1 VSKPK
6 SKSNISTEMIDHTP
20 LGWSATVSRQVV
32 RGRLVT
38 LVVGLAILAI
48 AMPTSQKLK
57 FDRHIGAMFKPT
69 DQTFL
74 DYQELQRSFGGNS
87 IVIVV
92 YQDQALTTAAGM
104 ARNQA
109 IAARVGK
116 IEGVEGVL
124 SSSRINH
131 VVETIQPSS
140 LLSSGPALFRP
151 NDQVA
156 EEFDELFA
164 GYTHSA
170 DHSRAAIV
178 AMLNPRHSPKTIEQ
192 LRAIAADL
200 TAQFGLSSDGS
211 PFIQN
216 PAIVGEPVLIHD
228 GFALIERDG
237 ARLATMTV
245 ALMSLVVVVSL
256 ADLRFV
262 LLTATM
268 IGWSVTVT

>member
-140 LLSSGPALFRP
+140 LLSSGPALFRQG
-151 NDQVA
+151 DLVA
-156 EEFDELFA
+156 EGFDELFA
-164 GYTHSA
+164 GYTHST

-178 AMLNPRHSPKTIEQ
+178 AMLNPRHSPETIEH
-192 LRAIAADL
+192 L
-200 TAQFGLSSDGS
+200 
-211 PFIQN
+211 
-216 PAIVGEPVLIHD
+216 
-228 GFALIERDG
+228 
-237 ARLATMTV
+237 
-245 ALMSLVVVVSL
+245 
-256 ADLRFV
+256 
-262 LLTATM
+262 
-268 IGWSVTVT
+268 